1 MSNFAG
7 SVTSE
12 KNGAGGQKFENI
24 IVSVGYLSV
33 KASSRQP
40 PQVKVSEGRV
50 VLSNQNQIKS
60 NQIGEKKG
68 IWWFANCNVGA
79 IAFTP
84 NFGPG
89 LLLSFQSSSAALL
102 SKIP

>member
-1 MSNFAG
+1 MLIFYLKVIYSHYSKKKKELFIRIVLVLKWIVSNFAG

-68 IWWFANCNVGA
+68 I
-79 IAFTP
+79 
-84 NFGPG
+84 
-89 LLLSFQSSSAALL
+89 
-102 SKIP
+102 